1 MRVSRRNRCRIKHAS
16 TRALFDYWN
25 RQRGERPAP
34 ARSDIDPAAIR
45 HALGDTF
52 MLAADFID
60 EIRFRL
66 AGTRVCALLGREIKG
81 ESFNALWSEA
91 SRAQIADLVN
101 AVVNETIG
109 IVAGVTGRTQ
119 RGAESELELLLL
131 PVGPDGR
138 TRIRAVGILAPLVPP
153 YWLGEESVVELE
165 LRTLRHLSVEQSG
178 IGAPGFRTGRVRQQL
193 RHGFLVY
200 SGGRDIKPGDR
211 TG

>member
-1 MRVSRRNRCRIKHAS
+1 
-16 TRALFDYWN
+16 
-25 RQRGERPAP
+25 
-34 ARSDIDPAAIR
+34 
-45 HALGDTF
+45 

-66 AGTRVCALLGREIKG
+66 AGTRVCAFFGREIKG

-91 SRAQIADLVN
+91 SRAQIAELVN

-119 RGAESELELLLL
+119 RGAETELELLLL
-131 PVGPDGR
+131 PIGPDGR
-138 TRIRAVGILAPLVPP
+138 TRIRVVGILAPLVPP

-178 IGAPGFRTGRVRQQL
+178 IGAPGFRTGRASQQL